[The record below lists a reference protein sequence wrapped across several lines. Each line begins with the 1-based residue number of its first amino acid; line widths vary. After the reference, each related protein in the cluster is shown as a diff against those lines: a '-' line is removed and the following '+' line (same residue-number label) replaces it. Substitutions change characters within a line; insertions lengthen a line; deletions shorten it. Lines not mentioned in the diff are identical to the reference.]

1 MNEFLLT
8 VFWSG
13 ITVALFF
20 GWRRLF
26 LVLKHPLLQP
36 ILWATVTVAV
46 LLALDQHAVS
56 TYRQETA
63 PLVWLL
69 GPAVVAMAIPIWQH
83 RGLMVAHWRTL
94 LLVVVLGM
102 TFSAA
107 SMLLLAPFVG
117 WQDAKSL
124 VPKSVT
130 TPVAVGIV
138 EAAFSGSPPHE
149 RLLEP
154 LLAIGI
160 MISALSGAL
169 LGPVVLRLAGV
180 RDRRAVGLALG
191 CTSIGVGVARAFEID
206 ATAGAFASVGMS
218 LTAICAGFIL
228 PWLLRLI

>member
-46 LLALDQHAVS
+46 LLALDQHPVS

-138 EAAFSGSPPHE
+138 EAASSGSPPHE

>member
-1 MNEFLLT
+1 M
-8 VFWSG
+8 
-13 ITVALFF
+13 ALFF

-36 ILWATVTVAV
+36 ILWATVTVAL
-46 LLALDQHAVS
+46 LLALDQHPVS

-138 EAAFSGSPPHE
+138 EAASSGSPPHE

>member
-20 GWRRLF
+20 GWLRLF

-46 LLALDQHAVS
+46 LLALDQHPVS

-138 EAAFSGSPPHE
+138 EAASSGSPPHE